1 MKLWPIGVVVMVII
15 AAIQFVYAAGG
26 KVSGN
31 DKDVTGL
38 VDRVKALE
46 NAVQQNKNEAANAL
60 ALAVQPITH
69 DIRELQSTTVETKT
83 DLKNLREYTVATE
96 NNKDVHI
103 DLSDVSKKK

>member
-1 MKLWPIGVVVMVII
+1 MVVTLGL
-15 AAIQFVYAAGG
+15 AALNFCYTAGT
-26 KVSGN
+26 KISGN

-46 NAVQQNKNEAANAL
+46 TAVPQNKNDAAAAL
-60 ALAVQPITH
+60 DRAIQPVQH

-83 DLKNLREYTVATE
+83 DLKNLRDYTVATE

-103 DLSDVSKKK
+103 DLSDGSKKK